1 VEVKVKVRDL
11 LDKGFQV
18 VAGHGGLENPIEGV
32 YICDLLSWVMAKSKP
47 KNAWITIQS
56 HVSIVAV
63 ALMVEQSCIIVS
75 EGVEV
80 EKEAVER
87 ANEEGMPILS
97 FSGTSYEAAIKL
109 YHLLS
114 K

>member
-1 VEVKVKVRDL
+1 VKERRLKFAVEVKVKVRDL

-18 VAGHGGLENPIEGV
+18 VAGHGGLENSIEGV

-56 HVSIVAV
+56 HVNIVAV

-87 ANEEGMPILS
+87 ANEEGMPI
-97 FSGTSYEAAIKL
+97 
-109 YHLLS
+109 
-114 K
+114 

>member
-1 VEVKVKVRDL
+1 
-11 LDKGFQV
+11 
-18 VAGHGGLENPIEGV
+18 
-32 YICDLLSWVMAKSKP
+32 MAKSKP

-56 HVSIVAV
+56 HVNIVAV

-87 ANEEGMPILS
+87 QM
-97 FSGTSYEAAIKL
+97 KKVC
-109 YHLLS
+109 HS
-114 K
+114 KFFWNFLRSSHKTVSSAF